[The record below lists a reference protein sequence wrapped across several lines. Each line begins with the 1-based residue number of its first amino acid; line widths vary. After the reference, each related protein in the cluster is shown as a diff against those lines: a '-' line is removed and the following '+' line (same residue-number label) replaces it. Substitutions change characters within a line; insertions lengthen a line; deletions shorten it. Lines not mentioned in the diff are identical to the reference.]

1 MQDNLLVQLGGIL
14 LTLIVTM
21 LGIFKGLFPM
31 LIDSFEKRLSDKD
44 AFLQIQIQSLD
55 SVMKE
60 RRETNDRL
68 VESLQSIVTS
78 NHEAMEKVAGT
89 VDALKDRIVANS
101 EAQQMI
107 NRQLIEA
114 VQTCNKNQA
123 KKQARQ

>member
-21 LGIFKGLFPM
+21 LGIFKGLFPK